1 MKNFRMTAALTAVT
15 CICFFGTVACSKA
28 DEKAATAKET
38 TEQAPAASAPAETKS
53 AEAPAVQPPPSSDML
68 KKFGDTAPKSEA
80 GGDTAAAAKINPA
93 APVAVVNGEPLT
105 RSEYDRGMKAYVS
118 KLSRATGGKHS
129 AAITPNDQMKMD
141 VLDEMIDK
149 ELLYQEARKHEPKDI
164 DEKVKKEFDGVKARF
179 KTEEEFK
186 TALKSDNLDEK
197 GLNTLIKKGLTVDS
211 YIQTVLAPTV
221 KVSDEAA
228 KKFYEDNPKYFEMPE
243 QIQASHILVK
253 TEKGDSEDK
262 VKAARAKAEGIL
274 AKLKGGADFAE
285 LAKTNS
291 DCPSSA
297 QGGDLGPFMRGQMV
311 KPFEDAAFALKKGE
325 MSDIVQ
331 TDFGF
336 HVIKVTEKK
345 ESAKASFEDSKK
357 QIVDYL
363 SKGEVGN
370 VIKAKAKA
378 LRDTAK
384 IDLLAPHL

>member
-1 MKNFRMTAALTAVT
+1 MKNFRMTAALTVVT

-28 DEKAATAKET
+28 DEKDAAAKDTAG
-38 TEQAPAASAPAETKS
+38 QSASAAPAEAKP
-53 AEAPAVQPPPSSDML
+53 AEAAPAVQPPPSSDML
-68 KKFGDTAPKSEA
+68 KKFADTAPKSEA
-80 GGDTAAAAKINPA
+80 TGEAAAAKMNPA

-105 RSEYDRGMKAYVS
+105 RSEYDRGMKAYVA

-149 ELLYQEARKHEPKDI
+149 ELLYQEAKKQEPKDI

-186 TALKSDNLDEK
+186 SALKADNLDEK
-197 GLNTLIKKGLTVDS
+197 GLNTLIRKGLTVDS
-211 YIQTVLAPTV
+211 YITTVLVPTV
-221 KVSDEAA
+221 KISDETA

-243 QIQASHILVK
+243 QVQASHILVK

-262 VKAARAKAEGIL
+262 VKAARLKAEGIL
-274 AKLKGGADFAE
+274 AQLKGGTDFAE

-291 DCPSSA
+291 DCPSA
-297 QGGDLGPFMRGQMV
+297 PQGGDLGPFTRGQMV

-345 ESAKASFEDSKK
+345 ENAKASFEDSKK

-363 SKGEVGN
+363 SKSEVGN
-370 VIKAKAKA
+370 VIKAKAKT